1 MTGRM
6 DYFGP
11 MVLKFECF
19 SFLFFLLLCV
29 LSFLCKGEPCCSSR
43 IRCAWWS
50 SCYQLRCLRPG
61 HCSSSDNSQHSR
73 HCGSWHVRAQVS
85 TRTEFFLTKK
95 FLSKQQAKRKKNRGL
110 QDPTHIFQIL
120 PPSLEERK
128 FEAIV
133 TKEKELAAEKKKL
146 EDQLVDLQEKN
157 HALAQRL
164 QGAKKLLPS
173 LTVFHLLRSKRFER
187 RCPEANVRSIFLVAR
202 RSECQNDWRKPR
214 RDSRASE
221 RAVDASSGRTNC
233 NIETTPDCTAEQR
246 RAAQA
251 GEHSKEKKKSRSFV
265 TFL

>member
-1 MTGRM
+1 M
-6 DYFGP
+6 
-11 MVLKFECF
+11 
-19 SFLFFLLLCV
+19 
-29 LSFLCKGEPCCSSR
+29 
-43 IRCAWWS
+43 
-50 SCYQLRCLRPG
+50 
-61 HCSSSDNSQHSR
+61 
-73 HCGSWHVRAQVS
+73 
-85 TRTEFFLTKK
+85 
-95 FLSKQQAKRKKNRGL
+95 LSKQQAKRKKNRGL

-214 RDSRASE
+214 RDRRASE
-221 RAVDASSGRTNC
+221 RAVDASSGRANC